1 MELVV
6 KHFDELSNKEL
17 LEIFKLRVSVFV
29 VEQNCP
35 YQEIDEYDEKSIHV
49 YLKENEEIVAYARVL
64 PKGCTYDCVSIGRV
78 LSIKRRMGL
87 GTRIVKEAI
96 KVAKREFNANN
107 IKIGAQVYIK
117 KMYEDCGFKE
127 ISNEYLED
135 DIPHVDMMLDC

>member
-78 LSIKRRMGL
+78 LGIKRRMGL

-96 KVAKREFNANN
+96 KVAKREFNANS
-107 IKIGAQVYIK
+107 IKIGAQVYVK

>member
-49 YLKENEEIVAYARVL
+49 FLKENKKIVTYARVL
-64 PKGCTYDCVSIGRV
+64 PKGCAYDCVSIGRV
-78 LSIKRRMGL
+78 LSMKRRMGL

-96 KVAKREFNANN
+96 KVAKREFNANS
-107 IKIGAQVYIK
+107 IKIGAQVYVK

>member
-35 YQEIDEYDEKSIHV
+35 YQKIDEYDDKSIHV